1 MLPLNLATNYLTNRS
16 MPNVYAITGKQQ
28 KEANNAT
35 IANPTLE
42 ELFGNMDYCAC
53 DHCKSVF
60 SAAAYFVDLMQFIDL
75 SAVPHEK
82 QDPLATLLKRRPDL
96 QHIQLTC
103 ENTNVAL
110 PYIDLVNEILEH
122 YIINGN
128 LNTLIGHDV
137 TEDTKQSDLLAE
149 PQFVSETAYD
159 ELKKKVYPY
168 NLPFHHSLESLR
180 LLFNLWD
187 TTLPE
192 ALDVFSTPL
201 AARKEVLELNEDEYK
216 TLTDKTFKPL
226 PEYFGEAPATTIPQ
240 LNAAIAAGKNFSRRM
255 KITYEDLVALLKTNF
270 INPGYVLVPLLQ
282 KLTIPLTDLQSW
294 YDGAIS
300 DAQLDAKNTGNYK
313 PGRLWRQCKKMA
325 YQQPHAH
332 NGIDNAYRYDQRQQ
346 RM

>member
-1 MLPLNLATNYLTNRS
+1 MPTNVTADEYATHLANEIKFSYPTAVAGETIRNKEIVISKNGAQEETAQFFTANQSNKTIGKDPVKKWDGYAALSNEAKAALKTMERLYQMSPSDESMIALSNAGFDSAYPGSFFFIPKAEFMAKYSDQFPSATEAEQTYIKASEINGVALNLATNYLTNRS
-16 MPNVYAITGKQQ
+16 MPNVYAITGRQQ

-82 QDPLATLLKRRPDL
+82 QDPLTTLLKRRPDL

-137 TEDTKQSDLLAE
+137 TEDTKQSDLCW
-149 PQFVSETAYD
+149 P
-159 ELKKKVYPY
+159 
-168 NLPFHHSLESLR
+168 NRSL
-180 LLFNLWD
+180 
-187 TTLPE
+187 
-192 ALDVFSTPL
+192 
-201 AARKEVLELNEDEYK
+201 
-216 TLTDKTFKPL
+216 
-226 PEYFGEAPATTIPQ
+226 
-240 LNAAIAAGKNFSRRM
+240 
-255 KITYEDLVALLKTNF
+255 
-270 INPGYVLVPLLQ
+270 
-282 KLTIPLTDLQSW
+282 
-294 YDGAIS
+294 
-300 DAQLDAKNTGNYK
+300 
-313 PGRLWRQCKKMA
+313 
-325 YQQPHAH
+325 
-332 NGIDNAYRYDQRQQ
+332 
-346 RM
+346 